1 MKKVLIFLILL
12 NFTFTNIYADNKY
25 FLEGVKLF
33 EKKEFD
39 NAKFKFEQ
47 DIVFNPKSELSY
59 LYLAKIFKSKDKDIL
74 TEQNLDTVILINPQN
89 EEALYEMII
98 LKIKKSDF
106 TKTEK
111 LLENFSKICS
121 SLCSK
126 KKELNNLLID
136 SQKK

>member
-1 MKKVLIFLILL
+1 MKKVLIFLILF

-47 DIVFNPKSELSY
+47 DIVFNPKNEHSY
-59 LYLAKIFKSKDKDIL
+59 LYLAKIFKSKDKDNL
-74 TEQNLDTVILINPQN
+74 TEQNLDTVILLNPQN

-98 LKIKKSDF
+98 LKINHHFKKPNIKPKNLFINPSD
-106 TKTEK
+106 K
-111 LLENFSKICS
+111 LSIA
-121 SLCSK
+121 LCTNLNK
-126 KKELNNLLID
+126 KNNII
-136 SQKK
+136 

>member
-1 MKKVLIFLILL
+1 MKKVLIFLILF

-89 EEALYEMII
+89 EEALYEMIV

-111 LLENFSKICS
+111 LLNNFSKICT

-126 KKELNNLLID
+126 KKELNKLLID

>member
-1 MKKVLIFLILL
+1 MKKILIFLLL
-12 NFTFTNIYADNKY
+12 FNFPLVNIYADNKY

-47 DIVFNPKSELSY
+47 DIVFNPKNELSY
-59 LYLAKIFKSKDKDIL
+59 LYLAKIFKSKDKDNL
-74 TEQNLDTVILINPQN
+74 TEQNLDTVILLNPQN

-106 TKTEK
+106 TKTEQ
-111 LLENFSKICS
+111 LLNNFSGICT

>member
-1 MKKVLIFLILL
+1 MKKILIFVILF
-12 NFTFTNIYADNKY
+12 NFNFAYVHSNNKY

-47 DIVFNPKSELSY
+47 DIVFNPKNEFSY
-59 LYLAKIFKSKDKDIL
+59 LYLAKIFKSKDNDNL

-89 EEALYEMII
+89 EEALYEMIV

-111 LLENFSKICS
+111 LLNNFSKICT

-126 KKELNNLLID
+126 KKDLNKLLID

>member
-1 MKKVLIFLILL
+1 MKKVLIFLILF

-89 EEALYEMII
+89 EEALYEMIV

-111 LLENFSKICS
+111 LLNHFSKICT

-126 KKELNNLLID
+126 KRELNNLLID

>member
-25 FLEGVKLF
+25 FFEGVKLF

-59 LYLAKIFKSKDKDIL
+59 LYLAKIFKSKDKDNL

-111 LLENFSKICS
+111 LLNNFSKICT

>member
-1 MKKVLIFLILL
+1 MKKVLIFLILF

-111 LLENFSKICS
+111 LLNNFSKICT

-126 KKELNNLLID
+126 KKELNKLLID

>member
-1 MKKVLIFLILL
+1 MKKVLIFLILF

-111 LLENFSKICS
+111 LLNNFSKICT

>member
-1 MKKVLIFLILL
+1 MKKVLIFLILFS
-12 NFTFTNIYADNKY
+12 FTFTNIYADNKY

-59 LYLAKIFKSKDKDIL
+59 LYLAKIFKSKDKDSL

-111 LLENFSKICS
+111 LLNNFSKICT

>member
-1 MKKVLIFLILL
+1 MKKVLIFLILF

-111 LLENFSKICS
+111 LLNHFSKICT

>member
-47 DIVFNPKSELSY
+47 DIVFNPKS
-59 LYLAKIFKSKDKDIL
+59 
-74 TEQNLDTVILINPQN
+74 
-89 EEALYEMII
+89 
-98 LKIKKSDF
+98 
-106 TKTEK
+106 
-111 LLENFSKICS
+111 
-121 SLCSK
+121 
-126 KKELNNLLID
+126 
-136 SQKK
+136 

>member
-1 MKKVLIFLILL
+1 MKKVLIFLILF

>member
-1 MKKVLIFLILL
+1 MKKVLIFLILF

-59 LYLAKIFKSKDKDIL
+59 LYLAKIFKSKDKDNL

-111 LLENFSKICS
+111 LLNNFSKICT

-126 KKELNNLLID
+126 KKELNKLLID

>member
-1 MKKVLIFLILL
+1 M
-12 NFTFTNIYADNKY
+12 
-25 FLEGVKLF
+25 EGVKLF
-33 EKKEFD
+33 EKEFD

-59 LYLAKIFKSKDKDIL
+59 LYLAKIFKNKDKDIL
-74 TEQNLDTVILINPQN
+74 AEQNLDTVILINPQN

-111 LLENFSKICS
+111 LLNNFSKICT

-126 KKELNNLLID
+126 KKNLINY
-136 SQKK
+136 

>member
-1 MKKVLIFLILL
+1 MKKILIFLILF
-12 NFTFTNIYADNKY
+12 NFPLVNIYADNKY

-47 DIVFNPKSELSY
+47 DIVFNPKNELSY
-59 LYLAKIFKSKDKDIL
+59 LYLAKIFKSKDNDNL

-89 EEALYEMII
+89 EEALYEMIV

-111 LLENFSKICS
+111 LLNNFSKICT

>member
-1 MKKVLIFLILL
+1 MKKVLIFLILFS
-12 NFTFTNIYADNKY
+12 FTFTNIYADNKY

-59 LYLAKIFKSKDKDIL
+59 LYLAKIFKSKDNDNL

-89 EEALYEMII
+89 EEALYEMIV

-111 LLENFSKICS
+111 LLNNFSKICT

>member
-59 LYLAKIFKSKDKDIL
+59 LYLAKIFKSKDKDNL

-111 LLENFSKICS
+111 LLNNFSKICT

-126 KKELNNLLID
+126 KKELNKLLID

>member
-1 MKKVLIFLILL
+1 MKKILIFLILFS
-12 NFTFTNIYADNKY
+12 FTFTNIYADNKY

-47 DIVFNPKSELSY
+47 DIVFNPKNELSY
-59 LYLAKIFKSKDKDIL
+59 LYLAKIFKSKDNDNL

-89 EEALYEMII
+89 EEALYEMIV

-111 LLENFSKICS
+111 LLNNFSKICTT
-121 SLCSK
+121 LCSK

>member
-1 MKKVLIFLILL
+1 MKKILIFLILF
-12 NFTFTNIYADNKY
+12 NFPFVNIYADNKY

-59 LYLAKIFKSKDKDIL
+59 LYLAKIFKSKDKDSL

-111 LLENFSKICS
+111 LLNNFSKICT

>member
-1 MKKVLIFLILL
+1 MKKILIFLILF
-12 NFTFTNIYADNKY
+12 NFPFVNIYADNKY

-47 DIVFNPKSELSY
+47 DIVFNPKNELSY
-59 LYLAKIFKSKDKDIL
+59 LYLAKIFKSKDNDNL

-111 LLENFSKICS
+111 LLNNFSKICT

>member
-59 LYLAKIFKSKDKDIL
+59 LYLAKIFKSKDKDNL

-111 LLENFSKICS
+111 LLNNFSKICT

>member
-1 MKKVLIFLILL
+1 MKKVLIFLILF

-59 LYLAKIFKSKDKDIL
+59 LYLAKIFKSKDKDNL

-111 LLENFSKICS
+111 LLNNFSKICT

>member
-1 MKKVLIFLILL
+1 MKKILIFLILFNL
-12 NFTFTNIYADNKY
+12 SFANTYADNKY

-59 LYLAKIFKSKDKDIL
+59 LYLAKIFKGKNNDNL

-89 EEALYEMII
+89 EEALYEMIV

-111 LLENFSKICS
+111 LLKI
-121 SLCSK
+121 SLRFV
-126 KKELNNLLID
+126 LLYV
-136 SQKK
+136 QKKRNLITY

>member
-111 LLENFSKICS
+111 LLNNFSKICT

-126 KKELNNLLID
+126 KKELNKLLID

>member
-1 MKKVLIFLILL
+1 MKKVLIFLILF

-89 EEALYEMII
+89 EEAVFLLAL
-98 LKIKKSDF
+98 LKIKKSDY
-106 TKTEK
+106 TGSDELIKTFE
-111 LLENFSKICS
+111 KICIKT
-121 SLCSK
+121 CERQA
-126 KKELNNLLID
+126 ELKIKFKDLEPR
-136 SQKK
+136 

>member
-1 MKKVLIFLILL
+1 MKKILISLILFNL
-12 NFTFTNIYADNKY
+12 SFANTYADNKY

-59 LYLAKIFKSKDKDIL
+59 LYLAKIFKGKNNDNL

-89 EEALYEMII
+89 EEALYEMIV

>member
-12 NFTFTNIYADNKY
+12 NFTFTNIYTDNKY

-59 LYLAKIFKSKDKDIL
+59 LYLAKIFKSKDKDKL

-111 LLENFSKICS
+111 LLKNFSKICT

-126 KKELNNLLID
+126 KGT
-136 SQKK
+136 

>member
-1 MKKVLIFLILL
+1 MKKILIFLILF
-12 NFTFTNIYADNKY
+12 NFPLVNIYADNKY

-47 DIVFNPKSELSY
+47 DIVFNPKNELSY
-59 LYLAKIFKSKDKDIL
+59 LYLAKIFKSKDKDSL

-89 EEALYEMII
+89 EEALYEMIV

-111 LLENFSKICS
+111 LLNNFSKICT